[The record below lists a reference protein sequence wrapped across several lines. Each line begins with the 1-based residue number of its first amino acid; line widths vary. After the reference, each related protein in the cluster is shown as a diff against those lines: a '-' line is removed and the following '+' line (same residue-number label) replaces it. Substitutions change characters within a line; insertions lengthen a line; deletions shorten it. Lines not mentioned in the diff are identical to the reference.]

1 VRNVRR
7 ALFAVVLAALTAAA
21 AAGAGTR
28 GAEACKPGIRT
39 IGTTT
44 YRVFCGP
51 ASATV
56 KVAGKKHSF
65 RKGSCLTVGGRVF
78 TLSIGS
84 LKMTKGKARYGY
96 LGVTVPNAKRD
107 GVYRVAAVSFAYGG
121 KRYSLSTVKVRLAG
135 KRTRGTFSGRIV
147 GKGGKVT
154 GSFRCK

>member
-1 VRNVRR
+1 MTR
-7 ALFAVVLAALTAAA
+7 ALVFAALIALAATAAA
-21 AAGAGTR
+21 TAATGSAR
-28 GAEACKPGIRT
+28 ACKPGIRP

-51 ASATV
+51 ASASV
-56 KVAGKKHSF
+56 RVAGKKHSF

-84 LKMTKGKARYGY
+84 LKMSRGKPRYAY

-107 GVYRVAAVSFAYGG
+107 GVYRGAAVSFAYGG
-121 KRYSLSTVKVRLAG
+121 KRYSLSAVKVRLAG

-147 GKGGKVT
+147 GRKGAAR